1 MTQKEL
7 ALAEMTAQEYVEA
20 QNERTRAWVAE
31 DPENR
36 WAGELVCDESW
47 TTGLDAARSLAIG
60 ELSDAFKEANGFR
73 PRHYNLAAMSLDD
86 IEAELER
93 CHEQAAEEL
102 AWKEA
107 EDDMWADYLARCE
120 AEDAAEE
127 ARLAEQAAKEAERAR
142 VERWMDCAAERGAE
156 GW

>member
-1 MTQKEL
+1 MTQNEL

-20 QNERTRAWVAE
+20 QNERSRAWVAE

-47 TTGLDAARSLAIG
+47 KTGLDAARCLAVS
-60 ELSDAFKEANGFR
+60 ELSDAFKEAYGTR
-73 PRHYNLAAMSLDD
+73 PRHYRFDEMSLGD
-86 IEAELER
+86 IQSAIESCYEDAGDL
-93 CHEQAAEEL
+93 L
-102 AWKEA
+102 SD
-107 EDDMWADYLARCE
+107 EDDWALIE
-120 AEDAAEE
+120 QHNAEEE
-127 ARLAEQAAKEAERAR
+127 AREAAAAAREAERAR